1 MYKIGGGMLHAAR
14 QRGSRKQD
22 LQKRAAPTL
31 LAAVLTAP
39 VLAESAGAN
48 ALFAKQ
54 LHATVLAYCI
64 NGAVAAV
71 VLAPPVLAHAAAP
84 AVFALDASA
93 AMLANTA
100 ATAILAKAL

>member
-1 MYKIGGGMLHAAR
+1 MLHAAR
-14 QRGSRKQD
+14 QRGSRKQE